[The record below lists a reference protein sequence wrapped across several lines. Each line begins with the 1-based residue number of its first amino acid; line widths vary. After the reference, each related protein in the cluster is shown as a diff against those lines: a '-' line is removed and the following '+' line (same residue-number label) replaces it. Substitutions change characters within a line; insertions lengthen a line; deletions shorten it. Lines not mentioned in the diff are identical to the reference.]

1 MRLVGSG
8 NGVRK
13 GKVAKTLVKIAG
25 VVAIAAFFSAFYC
38 WGFWDVMGAM
48 KRVPVGIVNLDEGAS
63 VGGKTMNLGA
73 DIVEAAQ
80 ESEDATFVSL
90 DKSAM
95 DNGIEASGY
104 LIVFEIPSDFSQ
116 RVASGQSGLPSVAD
130 LTMFKNERYN
140 FIYSQFASRITGA
153 LETSIYQQ
161 IAKAYTTGA
170 YEGLFSARDGFS
182 DAAAGMQ
189 KIEGGASDLADGLA
203 SAAAGART
211 ASEGAF
217 SLASGSAALASGV
230 GSAAGALDAA
240 SSGASQLKSASSQL
254 GSGLSSLSAGL
265 SDGSAQLSGAQ
276 VGLETLSAKLDSA
289 GDTAGALASGAA
301 GAKQCYQAAQA
312 AIASGGSYGG
322 LTANEWVAQGD
333 AALDQVAGGASELA
347 AGLSEASDSS
357 GLAARGVGKAASQL
371 DASVAAIGS
380 ADVHGETLAYA
391 AGSIDAG
398 LSTLTAGLAGSRSSM
413 EALRTGAEAIASGNS
428 ELAGKLPVLTSGL
441 NSAQNGSAALVDGSS
456 QLQSALSE
464 GAGSIGENLHAGAE
478 EMGEY
483 VASPTETV
491 TKTYGELDYY
501 GQGFSPFFMTTALW
515 LGSLLIF
522 FVIDPLAPKAAGLGR
537 FRTVLGRLPLYMG
550 MCLLEAA
557 AVVASSIWH
566 WRGRRIR
573 AVSACVRGDRVRH
586 QLLLHADDAVPE
598 RGFRPG
604 REGVCGCDPHLAAGV
619 FGRHVANRSWRG
631 LSGDDAAMA
640 TVHIFGGRLAR
651 GDYLLQCRHG
661 ALGSVGSSG
670 DGPGLPCLFAS
681 VVAAGRKAPRCRS
694 RRVLLVPHGA
704 GRAGADGMRRT
715 VIARGSDALRM
726 RQSVRGRLL
735 GGFAANGP

>member
-1 MRLVGSG
+1 MRPVSSD

-13 GKVAKTLVKIAG
+13 GKVAKMLIKIAG

-38 WGFWDVMGAM
+38 RGFWDVMGAM

-90 DKSAM
+90 DRDAM
-95 DNGIEASGY
+95 DGGIEASGY
-104 LIVFEIPSDFSQ
+104 LIVFEIPSDFSK

-130 LTMFKNERYN
+130 LTIFKNERYN

-189 KIEGGASDLADGLA
+189 KIEGGASDLTDGLA
-203 SAAAGART
+203 SATAGART
-211 ASEGAF
+211 ASEGAS

-289 GDTAGALASGAA
+289 GDTAGALVSGAA

-357 GLAARGVGKAASQL
+357 GLAAQGVGKAASQL

-380 ADVHGETLAYA
+380 ADVPGETLAYA

-456 QLQSALSE
+456 QLQSVLSE

-522 FVIDPLAPKAAGLGR
+522 FVIDPLAPKAAGRGR
-537 FRTVLGRLPLYMG
+537 FKTVLGRLPLYAG

-557 AVVASSIWH
+557 AVVVAAYGI
-566 WRGRRIR
+566 G
-573 AVSACVRGDRVRH
+573 V
-586 QLLLHADDAVPE
+586 ADAYGPS
-598 RGFRPG
+598 P
-604 REGVCGCDPHLAAGV
+604 LAYGATAFAISFCFMLMMQCLNMV
-619 FGRHVANRSWRG
+619 FGLVGKA
-631 LSGDDAAMA
+631 LAVVVLILQLACSGGTLPTFLGEGFLA
-640 TVHIFGGRLAR
+640 TMQPWLPFT
-651 GDYLLQCRHG
+651 Y
-661 ALGSVGSSG
+661 SV
-670 DGPGLPCLFAS
+670 
-681 VVAAGRKAPRCRS
+681 
-694 RRVLLVPHGA
+694 
-704 GRAGADGMRRT
+704 
-715 VIARGSDALRM
+715 DALREVITYCNAGTVL
-726 RQSVRGRLL
+726 SDLSILL
-735 GGFAANGP
+735 GMGLVCFVCSLLLWPLAEKRRDVEAADYSAYHMGPSELALTGGDERS

>member
-8 NGVRK
+8 NGVRR

-95 DNGIEASGY
+95 DDGIEASGY
-104 LIVFEIPSDFSQ
+104 LVVFEIPSDFSQ
-116 RVASGQSGLPSVAD
+116 RVVSGQSGLPSVAD

-153 LETSIYQQ
+153 LETSIYRH
-161 IAKAYTTGA
+161 IAKAYTVGA
-170 YEGLFSARDGFS
+170 YEGLFSARDGLS
-182 DAAAGMQ
+182 DAAASMQ
-189 KIEGGASDLADGLA
+189 EIEGGASDLTDGLA
-203 SAAAGART
+203 SAAAGAQK
-211 ASEGAF
+211 ASEGAS
-217 SLASGSAALASGV
+217 SLASGSAALASGI
-230 GSAAGALDAA
+230 GSAGDALGTA
-240 SSGASQLKSASSQL
+240 SSGASQLKSVSSRL

-265 SDGSAQLSGAQ
+265 SDGSAQLSDAQ
-276 VGLETLSAKLDSA
+276 AGLETLSAKLASA
-289 GDTAGALASGAA
+289 GDVAEALASGAV

-312 AIASGGSYGG
+312 ALAGDGSYGG
-322 LTANEWVAQGD
+322 LAADEWAARGD
-333 AALDQVAGGASELA
+333 AALDQVAGGANELA

-357 GLAARGVGKAASQL
+357 ELAAQGVGKAASQL
-371 DASVAAIGS
+371 NVSVAAIGS
-380 ADVHGETLAYA
+380 AEVPGETLAYA

-413 EALRTGAEAIASGNS
+413 EALRAGAETIASGNN

-441 NSAQNGSAALVDGSS
+441 GSAQSGSAALADGSS
-456 QLQSALSE
+456 QLQSALSD
-464 GAGSIGENLHAGAE
+464 GAGSIGENLRASAE

-491 TKTYGELDYY
+491 TETYGELDYY

-522 FVIDPLAPKAAGLGR
+522 FVIDPLAPKADGRGR
-537 FRTVLGRLPLYMG
+537 FKTVLGRLPLYAG

-557 AVVASSIWH
+557 AVVAAAYGI
-566 WRGRRIR
+566 G
-573 AVSACVRGDRVRH
+573 V
-586 QLLLHADDAVPE
+586 ADAYGPS
-598 RGFRPG
+598 P
-604 REGVCGCDPHLAAGV
+604 LAYGATAFAISFCFMLMMQCLNMV
-619 FGRHVANRSWRG
+619 FGLVGKA
-631 LSGDDAAMA
+631 LAVVVLILQLACSGGTLPTVLGEGFLA
-640 TVHIFGGRLAR
+640 TMQPWLPFT
-651 GDYLLQCRHG
+651 Y
-661 ALGSVGSSG
+661 SV
-670 DGPGLPCLFAS
+670 
-681 VVAAGRKAPRCRS
+681 
-694 RRVLLVPHGA
+694 
-704 GRAGADGMRRT
+704 
-715 VIARGSDALRM
+715 DALREVITYCDAGTVLSDL
-726 RQSVRGRLL
+726 SVLLGMGLVCLACSLLLWPIAEKRRDAEAAEYFSYHMGPVEPAPTGATNDHSNIRGR
-735 GGFAANGP
+735 FAHAAKRPRMATSGRFRSK